1 MFRRTLILVI
11 ILSFGI
17 SGCSSIDK
25 QRSIAQD
32 TVSSTPKF
40 EVAADKLND
49 PVNGVTPEIQEAIIQ
64 SYLSFPEPGNAREDV
79 KRVVNSI
86 QVQGGTDFLVRIKD
100 GFFMSFMDSQSKK
113 ISYVSGNR
121 NGGDVSRTPMD
132 YTVSP
137 IKTNS
142 KEMVFN
148 GFFNIANAKKAT
160 LTWSDGTTSTYELI
174 NGTVMVS
181 PFENNISVKKFD
193 IKDELGKVLL
203 SGPFRDK

>member
-17 SGCSSIDK
+17 IGCSSIDK
-25 QRSIAQD
+25 QKSNAQD
-32 TVSSTPKF
+32 AVSSTPKF

-64 SYLSFPEPGNAREDV
+64 SYISFPEPGNSREDV

-100 GFFMSFMDSQSKK
+100 GFFMSFMDSQTKS

-142 KEMVFN
+142 QEMVFN

-174 NGTVMVS
+174 NGTLMVS
-181 PFENNISVKKFD
+181 PFDHSLSVKKFE
-193 IKDELGKVLL
+193 IKDESGKVLFN
-203 SGPFRDK
+203 GPRR